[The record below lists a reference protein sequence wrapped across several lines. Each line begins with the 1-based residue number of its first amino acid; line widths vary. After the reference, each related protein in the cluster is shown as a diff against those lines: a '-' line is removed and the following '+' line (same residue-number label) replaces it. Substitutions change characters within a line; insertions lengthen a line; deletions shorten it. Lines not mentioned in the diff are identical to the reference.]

1 LFRGKPKVS
10 LTPEFEN
17 VLSLLRNTSLLF
29 PPQALY
35 YFSSLDP
42 ERLAILEAAWPEIDP
57 ERRFNVVDDLTDLSE
72 ANFEVSFDAVFRLA
86 LDDESAAVRA
96 AAIRGLWEADEP
108 HLMGRFLHLMLHDP
122 ATEVRAAA
130 AGALGR
136 FVYMGEVDEISQGQA
151 QRIEDALIAT
161 VTGKDD
167 VEVRRRAL
175 EAVAYSGRPEVAAL
189 IREAY
194 GSSEEKLRVSA
205 VFAMGRSADEQ
216 WAPQVMAEL
225 ESVAP
230 EIRFEAARTAGELE
244 LEDAIPALT
253 QMADDSDRQV
263 REAAIWSL
271 SQVGGQDAR
280 KALKRLLRK
289 AEPDEREFVLD
300 ALDNLNFT
308 DEVHSF
314 PLLDFSSTDS
324 IENGKS

>member
-1 LFRGKPKVS
+1 
-10 LTPEFEN
+10 
-17 VLSLLRNTSLLF
+17 
-29 PPQALY
+29 
-35 YFSSLDP
+35 
-42 ERLAILEAAWPEIDP
+42 
-57 ERRFNVVDDLTDLSE
+57 
-72 ANFEVSFDAVFRLA
+72 
-86 LDDESAAVRA
+86 
-96 AAIRGLWEADEP
+96 
-108 HLMGRFLHLMLHDP
+108 
-122 ATEVRAAA
+122 
-130 AGALGR
+130 
-136 FVYMGEVDEISQGQA
+136 MGEVDKITPGQA
-151 QRIEDALIAT
+151 RRIEDTLIAT

-167 VEVRRRAL
+167 VAVRRRAL

-189 IREAY
+189 IHEAY

-216 WAPQVMAEL
+216 WAPRVMAEL
-225 ESVAP
+225 ESVVP
-230 EIRFEAARTAGELE
+230 EIRFEAARAAGELE
-244 LEDAIPALT
+244 LEDAVPALT

-308 DEVHSF
+308 NEVHSF

-324 IENGKS
+324 IEDGKS